1 MCITICS
8 PPGSAPAAEGFALAG
23 SRPLGCLLIHVFTA
37 TPDEMRPLGEALAA
51 RGFPVRAVRLAGH
64 GTRVADLAATRWAE
78 WFASVAEGADRLRR
92 DVPALAVA
100 GMSLGA
106 LLALHL
112 AATRPSEVSAL
123 VLCGT
128 PLKLGG
134 AGARWLPLL
143 ARIPWIARRWA
154 TIPKPGGPDIA
165 GPASGSPALP
175 RSMLTATPRSPP
187 TSRTLDSMPFEGRRG
202 PAHAR
207 PAGREDDAERVA
219 HGGMSRGPLR
229 ATHAQDA
236 GVIPARDRTSA
247 SAPAMSSSTPLD
259 GRDRRR
265 LHSEI
270 RNGPA
275 AGPPPRGS

>member
-1 MCITICS
+1 MCTTICS
-8 PPGSAPAAEGFALAG
+8 PPGSAPASEGFALAG
-23 SRPLGCLLIHVFTA
+23 SRPLGCLLIHGFTA

-128 PLKLGG
+128 PLELGG

-165 GPASGSPALP
+165 DPAVRAASRSYRAMPLAAVLEVLRLQALVRGEIGRVTQPALLLHGRHDHSVP
-175 RSMLTATPRSPP
+175 LANLELARRSLGSRVIESHVLERSWHVVTLDYDRDEVARLTADFLGRVEAGAAPP
-187 TSRTLDSMPFEGRRG
+187 C
-202 PAHAR
+202 
-207 PAGREDDAERVA
+207 
-219 HGGMSRGPLR
+219 
-229 ATHAQDA
+229 
-236 GVIPARDRTSA
+236 PARC
-247 SAPAMSSSTPLD
+247 
-259 GRDRRR
+259 
-265 LHSEI
+265 
-270 RNGPA
+270 
-275 AGPPPRGS
+275 